1 MGAPSKN
8 LSDGIKGTEHHR
20 RMGRR
25 SRSSSSG
32 TESMMLSPSVDSL
45 RSSDNQSGVPERT
58 ETQNNSFSKKER
70 TEDGVIRNRSNSKDK
85 QSLDSETSSGPS
97 SKDRKSYL
105 SRKPSEKI
113 GSKGRKSSV
122 LGSLNAFLD
131 EESSKPRG
139 NGRSRDAQS
148 VISSASSRRRRRSY
162 TPSSA
167 SVVGGLSVTRE
178 ELRLLRRSRSSSAG
192 PLDRMMQEQKQARSS
207 REEKSTKETS
217 RVRGSSSRR
226 NDPSKEPHQESNS
239 RRDGRRSSDHSKIVS
254 GRKKETSRSR
264 TRSTSVS
271 RRDEHHHPS
280 ISRTPTKTMS
290 AGSVTLPSAEHSK
303 SPTIVSRDRN
313 SSTVSPGNGAEV
325 PPGFPVAAVDSRV
338 NSKTERVLES
348 QDSSTVLDS
357 TTRLR
362 QRKTSETRNLD
373 NPEEENTRR
382 RRRSFL
388 GNTKAS
394 SGMEKQE
401 EGKIHS
407 PSGTEGRGKL
417 KGSKSETDKRGNLRP
432 SRRHST
438 EMGVTSAERKKSIF
452 DSEITTNSVSNSG
465 ENITKTKNVPGQ
477 ARRPERQRSNRRT
490 QSPGHLTTKSPARK
504 RNASMDAEEIG
515 GTDLSRNLSKAS
527 EMKNSSQSTTRKGSS
542 QSSPAIISDRNSGST
557 ERRRIKR
564 SSSKTSEIPF
574 NKPVCTMTA
583 DTEKNLHDKPVLSRF
598 ERFNTSTDSLAV
610 DLLAHSPGVNSI
622 VTNVNQLFGDDGVQE
637 VGEKEQDTLSSSSSS
652 SSDIMNISIVSS
664 EVDPT
669 RLSWVEL
676 PLFNPGQL
684 LVKTADHDGT
694 NEISELSSH
703 VRGMKFLDDPV
714 KMLSQL
720 MADEEE
726 KEKKSNPSLQA
737 AIDKDKAEIK
747 ATTAQDDKTI
757 VTTTTSTSDA
767 TMKTTNRDRTVKKP
781 AKAKV
786 KNDDLGSAQDSITFD
801 QLDVAE
807 GGEHG
812 SSGSLSRTSRRSQ
825 GNGRGNKGN
834 LENKESISES
844 NNDVGKPKL
853 RVPSRTAGGSIEK
866 ARDRSNSIEK
876 ARDRSNSIEKAR
888 DRSKLRDG
896 SCRSKLQRK
905 PSERKGTGR
914 TKSPSS
920 SCEQSIAV
928 AILDGECH
936 EPLKKK
942 TSKESPGTLSRKK
955 SYLNKRKIVKA
966 DKDESTEAKKA
977 VKSSLDMFL
986 KRIEQAPP
994 VVKDDN
1000 RSVYS
1005 SMQDRDRR
1013 RRSMLQKEKDRG
1025 KSTSR
1030 CIRRL
1035 NPRKSL
1041 ESAFDTTDG
1050 GESIDTDADSMSITS
1065 APTLRT
1071 RGRSSLVKQLKEGS
1085 PQVESQR
1092 PVVDLKKTHF
1102 SIKLTKLHV
1111 AF

>member
-8 LSDGIKGTEHHR
+8 LSDGIKGAEHHR
-20 RMGRR
+20 RTGRR
-25 SRSSSSG
+25 ARSSSSG
-32 TESMMLSPSVDSL
+32 TESMVLSPSMDII
-45 RSSDNQSGVPERT
+45 RSSDNQSGIPGRT
-58 ETQNNSFSKKER
+58 ETQNNSFSKKEH
-70 TEDGVIRNRSNSKDK
+70 TEDGFTRNRSNSKDK
-85 QSLDSETSSGPS
+85 QSLDSETSSRPS

-139 NGRSRDAQS
+139 TGRSRDAQS
-148 VISSASSRRRRRSY
+148 VISSASSRRRRRSF

-226 NDPSKEPHQESNS
+226 KDSTKEPQQESNS
-239 RRDGRRSSDHSKIVS
+239 RRDGRRSSDPSKTVS
-254 GRKKETSRSR
+254 GRRKETSRSR
-264 TRSTSVS
+264 TRSISVS

-280 ISRTPTKTMS
+280 ITRTPTKTRS

-303 SPTIVSRDRN
+303 SPTIVSRDTN
-313 SSTVSPGNGAEV
+313 NSTVSPGNGAEV

-348 QDSSTVLDS
+348 NDSCTVLDS
-357 TTRLR
+357 TARLR

-373 NPEEENTRR
+373 SPEEENTRR

-394 SGMEKQE
+394 LGMENQE

-407 PSGTEGRGKL
+407 PSGIERRGKL

-438 EMGVTSAERKKSIF
+438 EMGVTSVERKKSIS

-465 ENITKTKNVPGQ
+465 ENVTKTKNVPGQ

-490 QSPGHLTTKSPARK
+490 QSPGHLGVKSPARK

-515 GTDLSRNLSKAS
+515 GIDLSRNLSKAS
-527 EMKNSSQSTTRKGSS
+527 EVKNFSQSTTRKGSS
-542 QSSPAIISDRNSGST
+542 QSVASSPAIISDRNSGST

-564 SSSKTSEIPF
+564 SSSKTSEVPF
-574 NKPVCTMTA
+574 NKAVCTMTSE
-583 DTEKNLHDKPVLSRF
+583 TEKNLHDKAVLSRF

-610 DLLAHSPGVNSI
+610 DLLANSPTVNSI

-637 VGEKEQDTLSSSSSS
+637 VREKEQDTLSSSSSS

-664 EVDPT
+664 DVDPT

-703 VRGMKFLDDPV
+703 VRGMNFLNDPA
-714 KMLSQL
+714 KILSQL
-720 MADEEE
+720 MADNEE

-747 ATTAQDDKTI
+747 ATTAQDEKTI

-767 TMKTTNRDRTVKKP
+767 TMKTTNRDRNVKKP

-812 SSGSLSRTSRRSQ
+812 SSGSLSRISRRSQ
-825 GNGRGNKGN
+825 GSSRRNKGN

-844 NNDVGKPKL
+844 GNDVGKPKL
-853 RVPSRTAGGSIEK
+853 RVPPRTSSG
-866 ARDRSNSIEK
+866 
-876 ARDRSNSIEKAR
+876 SIEKAR

-905 PSERKGTGR
+905 PSERKGTGW

-920 SCEQSIAV
+920 SCEQSNAE
-928 AILDGECH
+928 AKLDGECH
-936 EPLKKK
+936 EPSKKK
-942 TSKESPGTLSRKK
+942 TSIESPGTLSRKK

-977 VKSSLDMFL
+977 VNSSLDMFL
-986 KRIEQAPP
+986 KRIEQATP

-1030 CIRRL
+1030 RIRRL
-1035 NPRKSL
+1035 DPRKSL
-1041 ESAFDTTDG
+1041 ESDFDRTDG
-1050 GESIDTDADSMSITS
+1050 GESIDNDADSMSITS

-1071 RGRSSLVKQLKEGS
+1071 RSRSSLVKQMKEGI
-1085 PQVESQR
+1085 PQVDSQR
-1092 PVVDLKKTHF
+1092 PVVDLKKTQF
-1102 SIKLTKLHV
+1102 SNKLTKLHV